1 MTNMEELVETYL
13 TIRAERE
20 KLKAT
25 YEAEDE
31 ELKTDM
37 EGLERSMLQACSDIN
52 ADSIRT
58 QHGTVMRSV
67 KERFFCS
74 DWDNFKKFVLEHGA
88 VDLFERRI
96 HQKNFKEFMTE
107 HKGEGLPPGVNAMRE
122 MAITVRK
129 ATERA

>member
-1 MTNMEELVETYL
+1 
-13 TIRAERE
+13 
-20 KLKAT
+20 
-25 YEAEDE
+25 
-31 ELKTDM
+31 M

-58 QHGTVMRSV
+58 QHGTVMRSI

-96 HQKNFKEFMTE
+96 HQKNFKEFMSE
-107 HKGEGLPPGVNAMRE
+107 HKDDGLPPGVNAMRE

-129 ATERA
+129 ATERV

>member
-25 YEAEDE
+25 YESEDE

-96 HQKNFKEFMTE
+96 HQKNFKEFMSE
-107 HKGEGLPPGVNAMRE
+107 HKDDGLPPGVNAMRE

-129 ATERA
+129 ATERV